1 MVEEEKMRKNKE
13 ENKDKKEEENKKI
26 TKKELDLKKEKVE
39 DEEENKLQD
48 IKTNNNNYEIRNN
61 INYNFNPYFLDIIKQ
76 QIKNEI
82 FQEMLKKDNNSFNS
96 KENQNLERSSNEN
109 FLGKKRLKSPLK
121 KLNEIKD
128 KKENIIEKDN
138 INSKNDNEI
147 QDKEKEKNK
156 EENANNSENSSSIYN
171 LLEKHVFNYL
181 YDKIMKESLSN
192 NNELEKQLK
201 KLIAEKGF
209 SNVKSSLINIKKEK
223 EQKLKNN
230 NQIKNNS
237 ELNEYH
243 YQFENNFYH
252 RYKSFKNLDG
262 IQNYICCDPKCKA
275 TAILYIKEKKFTV
288 INSHTV
294 HLKEHVNFNEDR
306 PVYFMKTRKLD
317 EVHIKKNAHN
327 DKYHLEWFK

>member
-1 MVEEEKMRKNKE
+1 M
-13 ENKDKKEEENKKI
+13 
-26 TKKELDLKKEKVE
+26 
-39 DEEENKLQD
+39 
-48 IKTNNNNYEIRNN
+48 
-61 INYNFNPYFLDIIKQ
+61 
-76 QIKNEI
+76 
-82 FQEMLKKDNNSFNS
+82 
-96 KENQNLERSSNEN
+96 
-109 FLGKKRLKSPLK
+109 
-121 KLNEIKD
+121 
-128 KKENIIEKDN
+128 
-138 INSKNDNEI
+138 
-147 QDKEKEKNK
+147 
-156 EENANNSENSSSIYN
+156 
-171 LLEKHVFNYL
+171 
-181 YDKIMKESLSN
+181 
-192 NNELEKQLK
+192 
-201 KLIAEKGF
+201 
-209 SNVKSSLINIKKEK
+209 
-223 EQKLKNN
+223 KNN

-317 EVHIKKNAHN
+317 EVHIKKNTHN